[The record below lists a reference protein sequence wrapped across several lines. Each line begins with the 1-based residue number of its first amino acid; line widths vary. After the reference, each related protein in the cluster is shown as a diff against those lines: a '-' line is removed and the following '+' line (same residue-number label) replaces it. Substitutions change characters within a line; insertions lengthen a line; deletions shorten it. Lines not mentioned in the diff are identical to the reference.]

1 MNRAYDDWS
10 ALAAILLLLWWVAYQ
25 FSRRTYRLTVGVVA
39 TAGVLAVTGYGLRLS
54 GRHPTFASGLLAGGN
69 AIGRDMLGSFIP
81 AGLRQTL
88 LLGPMGWLL
97 LLILIGSLLVT
108 FDTLSTRRQQPTVN
122 VGTVPPSGGG
132 GDGSTSGGDSS
143 GDGNPSGGRRAA
155 LSRQV
160 ITEELKFRL
169 PAVAVRSPASMPGG
183 STPPGCSGAR

>member
-97 LLILIGSLLVT
+97 LLLIGSLLVT